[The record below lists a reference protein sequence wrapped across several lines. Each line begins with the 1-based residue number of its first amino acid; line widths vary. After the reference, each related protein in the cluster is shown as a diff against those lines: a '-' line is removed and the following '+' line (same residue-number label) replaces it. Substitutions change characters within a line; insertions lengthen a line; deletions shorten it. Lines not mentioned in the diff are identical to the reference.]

1 MKRHFQAAV
10 LFSALFLGQQAFA
23 QENSNKNPF
32 YIPRF
37 SRENAAKQLSCQD
50 SRNYRGNRNDENKE
64 FSQNYI
70 QKIEPYENGRG
81 ELAEFATETPVLS
94 TLYEI
99 STDRKP
105 FRLFNGKIDL
115 SLFPSKRSKKG
126 SSASNAVFR
135 GLTKGLAWIFRKQ
148 P

>member
-23 QENSNKNPF
+23 QENNNKNPF

-37 SRENAAKQLSCQD
+37 SRENAAKQLSYQD
-50 SRNYRGNRNDENKE
+50 SRNYRGNRNDENDGNQE

-81 ELAEFATETPVLS
+81 ELAEFAIETPVLS

-105 FRLFNGKIDL
+105 FQLFNNKINL
-115 SLFPSKRSKKG
+115 SFFSSRRSKTGTSWFHGIIRTIPK
-126 SSASNAVFR
+126 
-135 GLTKGLAWIFRKQ
+135 IFRQQ